1 MFWFDFPRKAKN
13 NFPSLRAYHK
23 SHTCKHKK
31 FDIDSFIVFYFIKG
45 EFIMKKYIPF
55 WVLSACVLIS
65 SAAYAANSET
75 VIQTDS
81 HWNKQAIKPIH
92 IEHPQV
98 TILRIT
104 IPAGEKLSMHKHP
117 ILNIGYLTKGE
128 LTVRSEDG
136 GVLVLHPGDPIV
148 ELVDIWHYGES
159 TGSEDA
165 EIVVTYV
172 GDKEDPLSIAKK

>member
-1 MFWFDFPRKAKN
+1 MILYAF
-13 NFPSLRAYHK
+13 RAYHK

-31 FDIDSFIVFYFIKG
+31 FDIDSSIVFYLIKG

-165 EIVVTYV
+165 EIAVTYV
-172 GDKEDPLSIAKK
+172 GDKEDPLSIAKE

>member
-1 MFWFDFPRKAKN
+1 
-13 NFPSLRAYHK
+13 
-23 SHTCKHKK
+23 
-31 FDIDSFIVFYFIKG
+31 
-45 EFIMKKYIPF
+45 MKKYIQYLF
-55 WVLSACVLIS
+55 LFAGVLLS

-75 VIQTDS
+75 IIQTDS

-92 IEHPQV
+92 IDHPQI
-98 TILRIT
+98 TMLRIA

-128 LTVRSEDG
+128 LTVRSENGD
-136 GVLVLHPGDPIV
+136 VLVLHPGDPIV

-165 EIVVTYV
+165 EIVVIYV
-172 GDKEDPLSIAKK
+172 GDKEDPLSIAKE

>member
-1 MFWFDFPRKAKN
+1 
-13 NFPSLRAYHK
+13 
-23 SHTCKHKK
+23 
-31 FDIDSFIVFYFIKG
+31 
-45 EFIMKKYIPF
+45 MKKYIQYSL
-55 WVLSACVLIS
+55 LSAFVLIS
-65 SAAYAANSET
+65 SGAYAANTET
-75 VIQTDS
+75 LIQTDI

-98 TILRIT
+98 SMLRIT
-104 IPAGEKLSMHKHP
+104 IPAGEKLPMHKHP

-128 LTVRSEDG
+128 LTVHAENG
-136 GVLVLHPGDPIV
+136 EVLVLKPGDPIV

-172 GDKEDPLSIAKK
+172 GDKEDSLSIAKE

>member
-1 MFWFDFPRKAKN
+1 M
-13 NFPSLRAYHK
+13 
-23 SHTCKHKK
+23 
-31 FDIDSFIVFYFIKG
+31 
-45 EFIMKKYIPF
+45 MKKYIQYLF
-55 WVLSACVLIS
+55 LSACVLAS
-65 SAAYAANSET
+65 SGAYAASSKT
-75 VIQTDS
+75 VIQTDE

-104 IPAGEKLSMHKHP
+104 IPAGEKLAMHKHP

-128 LTVRSEDG
+128 LTVRSENG
-136 GVLVLHPGDPIV
+136 EVLVLKPGDPIV
-148 ELVDIWHYGES
+148 ELVDVWHYGES

-172 GDKEDPLSIAKK
+172 GDKADNLSIAKE

>member
-1 MFWFDFPRKAKN
+1 
-13 NFPSLRAYHK
+13 
-23 SHTCKHKK
+23 
-31 FDIDSFIVFYFIKG
+31 
-45 EFIMKKYIPF
+45 MKKYIKYLCF
-55 WVLSACVLIS
+55 AVCVLM
-65 SAAYAANSET
+65 SAEAYAANSET

-92 IEHPQV
+92 IDNPQI
-98 TILRIT
+98 TMLRIT
-104 IPAGEKLSMHKHP
+104 IPAGEKLAMHKHP
-117 ILNIGYLTKGE
+117 VLNIGYLTKGE

-172 GDKEDPLSIAKK
+172 GDKADSLSIAKE